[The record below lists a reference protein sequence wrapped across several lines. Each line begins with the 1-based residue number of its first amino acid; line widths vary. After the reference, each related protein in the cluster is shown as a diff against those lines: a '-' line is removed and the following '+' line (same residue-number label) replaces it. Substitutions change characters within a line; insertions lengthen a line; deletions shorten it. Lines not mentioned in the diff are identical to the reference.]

1 MSKTVTKDG
10 FSLLEIFLAI
20 FLVSI
25 LGFLFYSMIDNATKI
40 LIINNL
46 RVKLFR
52 LLENEMEYIKNLSYD
67 QIGIKEGHPPG
78 ILPREKIIQLD
89 NLNFK
94 IVYTVRNIDDPFDGT
109 ITDTPPDRSPA
120 DYKFIETEISCLN
133 CSFKIKPVSLSY
145 IIAPKDIESS
155 SNNGHIFVRV
165 FNAYG
170 EPVEGAR
177 VLVKRNN
184 PSITIEDTTDVNGFL
199 SIIDIATGTE
209 AYEITVTKDDYTE
222 DKTYPRT
229 ENNPNPLKPHVT
241 VSERELTTVSFE
253 IDRKSSLLVKSID
266 IFCNPRPNFNFSL
279 QGTKLIGTNPD
290 VLKFS
295 QNFETDNNGQI
306 LIDNLEW
313 DKYSLK
319 TNDENFFLRGSN
331 LLTPLNLIP
340 GTSSQ
345 LWLMTENKKP
355 SALLVY
361 LINNREELVNEASV
375 SLRNNS
381 YQKTLI
387 SGRETIFQT
396 DWSTNNYS
404 DKSQFLETNLYSG
417 EIRLTLAEEGYPTSS
432 PQWLISKTFD
442 LGNDKTKFYNLSF
455 ESEKP
460 EGTDIYFQLATNNDN
475 QTWNFVGPD
484 GTSNSFY
491 TLENQA
497 INPLHNNSRYLR
509 YKVYLKTED
518 SSQTPKLKEI
528 SIDFSSPCIPPGQ
541 AYFDNLNLSSYTLQ
555 ITKDNFSTTT
565 DINVSN
571 YWQEIK
577 IKLE

>member
-1 MSKTVTKDG
+1 MSKIVTKDG

-20 FLVSI
+20 FLVSL
-25 LGFLFYSMIDNATKI
+25 LGFIFYSMIDNATKI

-52 LLENEMEYIKNLSYD
+52 LLEGEMEYIKNLSYD

-78 ILPREKIIQLD
+78 ILPQEKIIQLD

-109 ITDTPPDRSPA
+109 ITSTPPDRSPA

-133 CSFKIKPVSLSY
+133 CSFKIKPISLSY
-145 IIAPKDIESS
+145 IIAPKDIENS

-170 EPVEGAR
+170 KPVEGAQ

-199 SIIDIATGTE
+199 PIIDIATGIE
-209 AYEITVTKDDYTE
+209 AYEITVTKDGYTE

-229 ENNPNPLKPHVT
+229 ENNPNPSKPHVT
-241 VSERELTTVSFE
+241 VSEREVTTVSFE

-266 IFCNPRPNFNFSL
+266 TFCNSRPNFNFSL

-313 DKYSLK
+313 DEYSLK

-355 SALLVY
+355 SSLLVY
-361 LINNREELVNEASV
+361 LVNNSGELVNEASV

-396 DWSTNNYS
+396 DWSTDNYS
-404 DKSQFLETNLYSG
+404 DKSQFLETNSYPG
-417 EIRLTLAEEGYPTSS
+417 EIRLTLTEEGYPTSS
-432 PQWLISKTFD
+432 PEWLISKTFD
-442 LGNDKTKFYNLSF
+442 LGTDKTKFYNLSF

-460 EGTDIYFQLATNNDN
+460 DRTDIYFQLATNNDN

-509 YKVYLKTED
+509 YKVYLRTED

-528 SIDFSSPCIPPGQ
+528 SIYFSSPCVPPGQ
-541 AYFDNLNLSSYTLQ
+541 TYFDNLNLDNYTLE
-555 ITKDNFSTTT
+555 ITKNNFSTTT
-565 DINVSN
+565 NINVN
-571 YWQEIK
+571 NDWQEIK
-577 IKLE
+577 INIE